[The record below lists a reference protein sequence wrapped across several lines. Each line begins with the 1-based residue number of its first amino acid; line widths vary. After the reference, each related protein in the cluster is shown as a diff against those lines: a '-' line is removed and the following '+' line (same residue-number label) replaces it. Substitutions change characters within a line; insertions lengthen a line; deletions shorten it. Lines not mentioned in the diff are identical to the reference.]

1 MSRPLLEIANLSV
14 SYGRVAALRDV
25 TIRVA
30 QGQIV
35 AVLGANGAGKST
47 LLLGILGAVRPQS
60 GDIYFGGEP
69 LTSLPMHRRVDAGI
83 VLVPEGR
90 QILITMTIEENLL
103 IGAHLRKDTKLVR
116 REIEAI
122 YDRFPN
128 LAARKDHLASCLSGG
143 EQQMLAVGRAM
154 LARPKLMMMDEP
166 SLGLSPLFINRLFDL
181 IREFNRDGL
190 SILLIEQ
197 NTGKALSVAHHA
209 IVLELGR
216 VVLAGNPATLAKDP
230 RLQEAY
236 LGGASPEPV
245 PG

>member
-1 MSRPLLEIANLSV
+1 MSTPLLEVASLSV
-14 SYGRVAALRDV
+14 AYGRINALRDV
-25 TIRVA
+25 TLRVDE
-30 QGQIV
+30 GQIV

-47 LLLGILGAVRPQS
+47 LLLSVIGAVKPVA
-60 GDIYFGGEP
+60 GDVYFAGSP
-69 LTSLPMHRRVDAGI
+69 VTSLPMHRRVGQGI

-90 QILITMTIEENLL
+90 QILISMTVEENLL
-103 IGAHLRKDTKLVR
+103 LGARLRKDVRIVR

-128 LAARKDHLASCLSGG
+128 LATRKDMLASSLSGG

-154 LARPKLMMMDEP
+154 LARPRLMMMDEP
-166 SLGLSPLFINRLFDL
+166 SLGLSPLFISRLFSL
-181 IREFNRDGL
+181 IQEFNRDGL

-209 IVLELGR
+209 VVLELGR
-216 VVLAGNPATLAKDP
+216 VALQGDPAELARDP

-236 LGGASPEPV
+236 LGGATVEAPTL
-245 PG
+245 

>member
-1 MSRPLLEIANLSV
+1 MSGPLLEVANLAV
-14 SYGRVAALRDV
+14 SYGRVNALRDV
-25 TIRVA
+25 TLRVEE
-30 QGQIV
+30 GQIV

-47 LLLGILGAVRPQS
+47 LLLSIVGAVKPAS
-60 GDIYFGGEP
+60 GDIYFAGDP
-69 LTSLPMHRRVDAGI
+69 VTAWPTHRRVGAGI

-90 QILITMTIEENLL
+90 QILISMTIEENLL
-103 IGAHLRKDTKLVR
+103 LGAHMRRDAQAVR

-128 LAARKDHLASCLSGG
+128 LATRRDMLASCLSGG

-154 LARPKLMMMDEP
+154 LAKPRLMMMDEP
-166 SLGLSPLFINRLFDL
+166 SLGLSPLFISRLFDL

-209 IVLELGR
+209 VVLELGR
-216 VVLAGNPATLAKDP
+216 VALEGEPARLAQDP

-236 LGGASPEPV
+236 LGGAAETRSP
-245 PG
+245 

>member
-1 MSRPLLEIANLSV
+1 MSTPLLEVANLSV
-14 SYGRVAALRDV
+14 SYGRVEALRDV
-25 TIRVA
+25 TLRIEE
-30 QGQIV
+30 GQIV

-47 LLLGILGAVRPQS
+47 LLLSIIGAVKPVS
-60 GDIYFGGEP
+60 GDIYFAGAP
-69 LTSLPMHRRVDAGI
+69 VTSQPMHRRVGQGI

-90 QILITMTIEENLL
+90 QILISMTIEENLL
-103 IGAHLRKDTKLVR
+103 LGAHLRTDTKIVR

-128 LAARKDHLASCLSGG
+128 LATRKDHLASCLSGG

-154 LARPKLMMMDEP
+154 LAKPRLLMMDEP
-166 SLGLSPLFINRLFDL
+166 SLGLSPLFISRLFDL

-209 IVLELGR
+209 VVLELGR
-216 VVLAGNPATLAKDP
+216 VALAGDPAELASDP

-236 LGGASPEPV
+236 LGGAATSPQP
-245 PG
+245 

>member
-1 MSRPLLEIANLSV
+1 MSSPLLEVSGVSV
-14 SYGRVAALRDV
+14 SYGRVEALREV
-25 TIRVA
+25 TLRVDE
-30 QGQIV
+30 GQIV

-47 LLLGILGAVRPQS
+47 LLLSVIGAVKPVS
-60 GDIYFGGEP
+60 GDIYFSGEP
-69 LTSLPMHRRVDAGI
+69 VTSLPMHHRVGQGI

-90 QILITMTIEENLL
+90 QILISMTIEENLL
-103 IGAHLRKDTKLVR
+103 LGAHLRKDTAIVR

-128 LAARKDHLASCLSGG
+128 LATRKDMLASSLSGG

-154 LARPKLMMMDEP
+154 LAKPRLMMMDEP
-166 SLGLSPLFINRLFDL
+166 SLGLSPLFISRLFDL
-181 IREFNRDGL
+181 IKEFNRDGL

-209 IVLELGR
+209 VVLELGR
-216 VVLAGNPATLAKDP
+216 VALEGEPSKLAQDP

-236 LGGASPEPV
+236 LGGATEPR
-245 PG
+245 P

>member
-1 MSRPLLEIANLSV
+1 MSSPLLEVSGVSV
-14 SYGRVAALRDV
+14 SYGRVEALREV
-25 TIRVA
+25 TLRVDE
-30 QGQIV
+30 GQIV

-47 LLLGILGAVRPQS
+47 LLLSVIGAVKPVS
-60 GDIYFGGEP
+60 GDIYFSGEP
-69 LTSLPMHRRVDAGI
+69 VTSLPMHRRVGQGI

-90 QILITMTIEENLL
+90 QILISMTIEENLL
-103 IGAHLRKDTKLVR
+103 LGAHLRKDTAIVR

-128 LAARKDHLASCLSGG
+128 LATRKDMLASSLSGG

-154 LARPKLMMMDEP
+154 LAKPRLMMMDEP
-166 SLGLSPLFINRLFDL
+166 SLGLSPLFISRLFDL
-181 IREFNRDGL
+181 IKEFNRDGL

-209 IVLELGR
+209 VVLELGR
-216 VVLAGNPATLAKDP
+216 VALEGEPSKLAQDP

-236 LGGASPEPV
+236 LGGATEPR
-245 PG
+245 P

>member
-1 MSRPLLEIANLSV
+1 MSGPLLEVANLSV
-14 SYGRVAALRDV
+14 SYGRVQALRDV
-25 TIRVA
+25 TLRVEE
-30 QGQIV
+30 GQIV

-47 LLLGILGAVRPQS
+47 LLLSVVGAVKPAS
-60 GDIYFGGEP
+60 GDIYFAGQPVTGWP
-69 LTSLPMHRRVDAGI
+69 IHRRVGAGI

-90 QILITMTIEENLL
+90 QILISMTIEENLL
-103 IGAHLRKDTKLVR
+103 LGAHMRKDTQVVR

-128 LAARKDHLASCLSGG
+128 LATRKDMLASSLSGG

-154 LARPKLMMMDEP
+154 LAKPKLMMMDEP
-166 SLGLSPLFINRLFDL
+166 SLGLSPLFISRLFDL

-209 IVLELGR
+209 VVLELGR
-216 VVLAGNPATLAKDP
+216 VALEGEPAALAQDP

-236 LGGASPEPV
+236 LGAAAGTAAP
-245 PG
+245 

>member
-1 MSRPLLEIANLSV
+1 MSTPLLEVANLSV
-14 SYGRVAALRDV
+14 SYGRVKALRGV
-25 TIRVA
+25 TLRVDE
-30 QGQIV
+30 GQIV

-47 LLLGILGAVRPQS
+47 LLLSVIGAVKPVS
-60 GDIYFGGEP
+60 GDIHFAGAP
-69 LTSLPMHRRVDAGI
+69 VTSMPMHRRVGQGI

-90 QILITMTIEENLL
+90 QILISMTIEENLL
-103 IGAHLRKDTKLVR
+103 LGAHLRTDTRIVR

-128 LAARKDHLASCLSGG
+128 LATRKDMLASSLSGG

-154 LARPKLMMMDEP
+154 LARPRLMMMDEP
-166 SLGLSPLFINRLFDL
+166 SLGLSPLFISRLFSL
-181 IREFNRDGL
+181 IQEFNRDGL

-209 IVLELGR
+209 VVLELGR
-216 VVLAGNPATLAKDP
+216 VALEGEPARLAQDP

-236 LGGASPEPV
+236 LGGAAETRSP
-245 PG
+245 